1 MEARQD
7 LTRCGLLT
15 PHFLVVKRHRA
26 YAEGLRMPCVVAQV
40 YIGVNKAIA
49 QCRAEGDADGLLR
62 IVRKQSREGGAA
74 SLEFDYVNCS
84 TWLNGCVRA
93 GGAVLRGTY

>member
-1 MEARQD
+1 
-7 LTRCGLLT
+7 
-15 PHFLVVKRHRA
+15 
-26 YAEGLRMPCVVAQV
+26 V

-49 QCRAEGDADGLLR
+49 QCREKGDADGLLG

-74 SLEFDYVNCS
+74 ALEFNHVNCS

-93 GGAVLRGTY
+93 ARVLV